1 MFDFTALIQ
10 ALIGLCAT
18 AVTAYLI
25 PWIKS
30 KTTENQRAHVMK
42 IVKML
47 VEAAEQLAENN
58 GWDGKAKLVYVKQ
71 ELERR
76 NITFDLQAIE
86 SMVYELRFRERE
98 ISFIVDGEGE
108 DEFGEPPGK

>member
-1 MFDFTALIQ
+1 MFDLTALIQ

-18 AVTAYLI
+18 AVTAYVI

-58 GWDGKAKLVYVKQ
+58 GWDGKQKFIYVNEQ
-71 ELERR
+71 LEKRG
-76 NITFDLQAIE
+76 IGFDLQAIE
-86 SMVYELRFRERE
+86 SMVYELRFRERAEDIKLGEAGE
-98 ISFIVDGEGE
+98 IGTAEE
-108 DEFGEPPGK
+108 

>member
-18 AVTAYLI
+18 AVTAYVI

-30 KTTENQRAHVMK
+30 KTSENQRASIMN
-42 IVKML
+42 IVRML

-58 GWDGKAKLVYVKQ
+58 GWDGKAKLAYVKR
-71 ELERR
+71 ELEKR
-76 NITFDLQAIE
+76 NISIDIQAIE
-86 SMVYELRFRERE
+86 AMVYELRFREKE
-98 ISFIVDGEGE
+98 IRA
-108 DEFGEPPGK
+108 DE